1 MVSNFLSV
9 SNIEGAQMIRISN
22 ILGESV
28 QNIKVLGNYT
38 TINVSKLSKGVYF
51 ISLIDANGVINTRKF
66 IKE

>member
-1 MVSNFLSV
+1 
-9 SNIEGAQMIRISN
+9 MIRISN